1 LQILALPRVIL
12 QIATTIGLRFCAAAT
27 AGSRFGMDTPTGRG
41 DAKAIND
48 GSTILVNM
56 AFLLILVCEGDAL
69 VQRTCARLRKAG
81 YAGRIRLAIPNSYRY
96 RARQSC
102 LAARLVVR
110 NSIRGGG
117 WWA

>member
-48 GSTILVNM
+48 DSTILVSM
-56 AFLLILVCEGDAL
+56 AYLLTLVCEGDAL
-69 VQRTCARLRKAG
+69 LQRTCARLSWNRLCWQDQISNSKFVSISCASKLSCSQAG
-81 YAGRIRLAIPNSYRY
+81 GA
-96 RARQSC
+96 
-102 LAARLVVR
+102 
-110 NSIRGGG
+110 
-117 WWA
+117 